1 MITDY
6 KGWPSAAEKSAARPK
21 LSPKIGDDQNL
32 RPRSTGH
39 HVVHHKIQCGFP
51 RFSPPSAI
59 FIFSKRPKFCRKFS
73 KILERISGIF
83 ENLRNDTRILHSSA
97 KTARAKLAYL
107 QNLPNLPTSK
117 NLQNLRC
124 RSAHCLQPSAA
135 VPLQGGGRSSERCSE
150 GPDVLLYTSYQHCRT
165 LPTPLASAPSLHP
178 GPGVNNRQRSHCS

>member
-51 RFSPPSAI
+51 RFAPPSAI
-59 FIFSKRPKFCRKFS
+59 FVFSR
-73 KILERISGIF
+73 ILERISGIF

-150 GPDVLLYTSYQHCRT
+150 GPDVLILIPPACIH
-165 LPTPLASAPSLHP
+165 TPCASLCWFW
-178 GPGVNNRQRSHCS
+178 GPGIAVLWSCQRVVRYV